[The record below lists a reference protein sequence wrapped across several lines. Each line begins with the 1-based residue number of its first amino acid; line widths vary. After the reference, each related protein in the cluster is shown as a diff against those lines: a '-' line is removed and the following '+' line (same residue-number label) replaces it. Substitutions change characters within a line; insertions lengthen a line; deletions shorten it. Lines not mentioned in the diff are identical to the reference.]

1 MPSTKRSTPVVKL
14 SKSSKKPQCS
24 SNISSIPSSSLKT
37 NNNAGSSSS
46 SSDSSSDS
54 GSDSTSKSDSS
65 DGNNNDDIAQDD
77 TLEEKG
83 RKEKTRVKIIHI
95 LKHCIDPMDQAGCWA
110 VCAVDAF
117 LNINAIETTKLESL
131 EEGYEPAKSDQP
143 FLQAWDQLV
152 LIAPVLETLLMKAHT
167 EKGQMKYADALDKI
181 SRSALCARQYHTGII
196 RRDILD
202 WIIFKDDE
210 TYLPK
215 YPKSL
220 RGINHPATL
229 RLIIPQHFQNKID
242 DPIFIEKL
250 ENGRVRIEASEWPAF
265 LYDQDLADVND
276 IEKGLFTGGTLFS
289 VFFAIFF
296 GIGSAQTGT
305 YQKNSIAARNGMK
318 KVTGRNIAYAAIQA
332 RFALSSVEKWNI
344 PDNHFDYVV
353 FYNVFFE
360 DYPKDEHVISILADW
375 NEKVFG
381 HKDGLGGHDTL
392 DLDKLE
398 GEDTEGNEHTTSTT
412 AMARAARKAR
422 NTPPTTIA

>member
-14 SKSSKKPQCS
+14 SKSFKKPRCS
-24 SNISSIPSSSLKT
+24 SDIHCIPSSSLKT

-46 SSDSSSDS
+46 SSDSSNDP
-54 GSDSTSKSDSS
+54 GSDSTSDSCSS

-77 TLEEKG
+77 TLKEKG
-83 RKEKTRVKIIHI
+83 GKEKTRVKIIHI
-95 LKHCIDPMDQAGCWA
+95 PHSRKHRIDPMDKAGRWA
-110 VCAVDAF
+110 VCAIDAF

-131 EEGYEPAKSDQP
+131 EEGYEPAESDQP

-152 LIAPVLETLLMKAHT
+152 LIAPILETLLTKAHT
-167 EKGQMKYADALDKI
+167 EKGQMKYVDALDKI

-196 RRDILD
+196 RRDILFD

-215 YPKSL
+215 DLKSL
-220 RGINHPATL
+220 CGINHPARL
-229 RLIIPQHFQNKID
+229 RLIIPQRFRNKVY
-242 DPIFIEKL
+242 DPTFIEKL

-276 IEKGLFTGGTLFS
+276 IEKGLFHWRHIILS
-289 VFFAIFF
+289 
-296 GIGSAQTGT
+296 
-305 YQKNSIAARNGMK
+305 ARNGMK
-318 KVTGRNIAYAAIQA
+318 KVTGRNIAYAAIQT
-332 RFALSSVEKWNI
+332 RFTLSSVEKWNI

-353 FYNVFFE
+353 FYNEIVDFFE
-360 DYPKDEHVISILADW
+360 DYPKDEHYIFIFFSNTLFR
-375 NEKVFG
+375 KVFG
-381 HKDGLGGHDTL
+381 HKDGLGGRDTW

-398 GEDTEGNEHTTSTT
+398 REDTEGSEHTTSIT

-422 NTPPTTIA
+422 NTPPTTIS

>member
-14 SKSSKKPQCS
+14 SKSSKKPRCS

-54 GSDSTSKSDSS
+54 GSDSTSNSDSS

-83 RKEKTRVKIIHI
+83 RKEKTRMKIIHI
-95 LKHCIDPMDQAGCWA
+95 PKHRINPMDKAGRWA

-131 EEGYEPAKSDQP
+131 EEGYEPAESDQP

-167 EKGQMKYADALDKI
+167 EKGQIKYVDALDKI
-181 SRSALCARQYHTGII
+181 SQSALCARQYHTGII

-229 RLIIPQHFQNKID
+229 HLIIPQHFQNKID

-250 ENGRVRIEASEWPAF
+250 ENGRVRIKASEWPAF

-289 VFFAIFF
+289 VSQSSYPFFANTNCTFNRFSSLSSSELVQLKPALIK
-296 GIGSAQTGT
+296 
-305 YQKNSIAARNGMK
+305 KNSIATRNGMK

-344 PDNHFDYVV
+344 PDNHFDYIV
-353 FYNVFFE
+353 FYNEIVDFFK
-360 DYPKDEHVISILADW
+360 DYPKDEHVVSILADW
-375 NEKVFG
+375 NEY
-381 HKDGLGGHDTL
+381 
-392 DLDKLE
+392 
-398 GEDTEGNEHTTSTT
+398 
-412 AMARAARKAR
+412 
-422 NTPPTTIA
+422 IAVYLHILL

>member
-1 MPSTKRSTPVVKL
+1 MPSTKWSTPVVKL
-14 SKSSKKPQCS
+14 SKSSKKPRCS

-37 NNNAGSSSS
+37 NNNDGSSSS

-54 GSDSTSKSDSS
+54 GSDSTSNSDSS
-65 DGNNNDDIAQDD
+65 DGNNNDNIAQDD

-83 RKEKTRVKIIHI
+83 RKEKTRMKIIHI
-95 LKHCIDPMDQAGCWA
+95 PKHRIDPMDKAGCWA

-131 EEGYEPAKSDQP
+131 EEGYEPAESDQP

-167 EKGQMKYADALDKI
+167 EKGQMKYVDALDKI

-196 RRDILD
+196 HLSS
-202 WIIFKDDE
+202 W
-210 TYLPK
+210 
-215 YPKSL
+215 
-220 RGINHPATL
+220 HQPATL

-250 ENGRVRIEASEWPAF
+250 ENGRVRIEVSEWLAF
-265 LYDQDLADVND
+265 LYDQDLANVND

-344 PDNHFDYVV
+344 PDNHFDYIV
-353 FYNVFFE
+353 FYNEIVDFFE
-360 DYPKDEHVISILADW
+360 DYPKDEHVVSILADW

-381 HKDGLGGHDTL
+381 HKDGLGGCDTL

-412 AMARAARKAR
+412 ALARAARKAR
-422 NTPPTTIA
+422 NTPPTMIA

>member
-14 SKSSKKPQCS
+14 SKSSKKPRRS
-24 SNISSIPSSSLKT
+24 SNINSIPSSSLKI

-54 GSDSTSKSDSS
+54 GSDSTSDSDSS
-65 DGNNNDDIAQDD
+65 DGGNNNNIAQDD
-77 TLEEKG
+77 TLKEKG

-95 LKHCIDPMDQAGCWA
+95 PKHRIDPMDKAGRWA

-117 LNINAIETTKLESL
+117 LNISAIETTKLESL
-131 EEGYEPAKSDQP
+131 EEGYEPAESDQP

-152 LIAPVLETLLMKAHT
+152 LIAPILETLLMKAHT
-167 EKGQMKYADALDKI
+167 EKGQMKYVDALDKI

-229 RLIIPQHFQNKID
+229 RLIIPQCFRNKVD
-242 DPIFIEKL
+242 DPTFIEKV

-296 GIGSAQTGT
+296 GISSAQTGT

-353 FYNVFFE
+353 FYNEIVDFFE
-360 DYPKDEHVISILADW
+360 DYPKDEHVVSILADW
-375 NEKVFG
+375 NEYVTVYL
-381 HKDGLGGHDTL
+381 HILL
-392 DLDKLE
+392 
-398 GEDTEGNEHTTSTT
+398 
-412 AMARAARKAR
+412 
-422 NTPPTTIA
+422 